1 MWCFVVSCVFEK
13 FRNTSLKNYLL
24 CSSHY
29 LSAPALSCDCMLNRT
44 KAELELEMEAG
55 ICCLKKV

>member
-44 KAELELEMEAG
+44 KAELEL
-55 ICCLKKV
+55 I